1 MPVRIA
7 LVAPSSVPFVVGGAE
22 KLWWGLQQHINRHTD
37 HPCELIKLPAAEGSL
52 PELVAS
58 YRRFAALD
66 LTHFD
71 RVFTTKYPA
80 WMVSHPCHVVYLQ
93 HRLRG
98 LYDTYPWPDRV
109 AASAASPWLAEAWP
123 DPGARQWLSP
133 ALRDPAVRKL
143 RGLLQSAPDRSRLD
157 DLFAAFFDVA
167 AREFPDANR
176 LLAFPGPLARAI
188 VHWLDAVALAP
199 GAIRRY
205 LAISRTVAHRDGYF
219 PPDAKVQVQPHPSNL
234 EFPAR
239 TPATVPGRPVFFT
252 ASRLDGPK
260 RLDLLIE
267 AFAQVP
273 GDVEL
278 RIAGTGPEHARLA
291 ALAAADR
298 RVRLMGFLRDDEIV
312 AQYCEA
318 LAVPFLPYAEDMG
331 LITLEA
337 MRAGRPVITCTDSG
351 GPTEW
356 VRHRATGWVV
366 PPEAGALAEAMGAAL
381 AQPRRTRAM
390 GRLGRVRTRGVTWP
404 AVVRALLENAVEEAT
419 ALERHPP
426 RFLVLNTFS
435 CHPPRGGGQ
444 QRCFHLY
451 RQLAAASG
459 GHVTVLVLDPAATVG
474 RRRPLAPGLD
484 EHVVPLSAAARER
497 LRLLGERVGVPVAD
511 LFAMRAWQDEPAF
524 IKALR
529 ELLTPDTIGIA
540 AHPYLAEALQSHHR
554 GPWWYDAYNVE
565 LDLKREILAPALTKG
580 GADVREWARDTLEH
594 LARVEAMACRA
605 SRWVGAC
612 SQADWDRFREQYAL
626 PDDKGVVVPNCAD
639 IAGTAFVGM
648 QRRRAWQRRLSRVR
662 PFALFVGSWHGPNL
676 EAAEWLISKLSPLCP
691 EVDFLLA
698 GSLCDGLDGQTLPP
712 NVRFAGAVSESML
725 RVLMF
730 SADVGLNPVIT
741 GSGSNLKVLEYA
753 AVGLPVLT
761 TPFGRRGIALSD
773 AECWVAERESF
784 ADALGRLL
792 QYPEAR
798 LDDVVTQAR
807 RRIER
812 EHDWGQAARRMLD
825 HASRTKSWIGLASF
839 TATC

>member
-1 MPVRIA
+1 MRIA

-66 LTHFD
+66 LAHFD

-80 WMVSHPCHVVYLQ
+80 WIVSHPYHVVYLQ

-109 AASAASPWLAEAWP
+109 AASTASPWLAEAWP
-123 DPGARQWLSP
+123 DHGAREWLAP
-133 ALRDPAVRKL
+133 ALRAPAVREL
-143 RGLLQSAPDRSRLD
+143 RRLLESAPQRSRLD
-157 DLFAAFFDVA
+157 ELFAAFFDVA
-167 AREFPDANR
+167 ARETADAST

-239 TPATVPGRPVFFT
+239 TRATVPGRPVFFT

-260 RLDLLIE
+260 RLDLLIQ
-267 AFAQVP
+267 AFAQVA
-273 GDVEL
+273 GDIEL

-291 ALAAADR
+291 ALVATDP

-312 AQYCEA
+312 GQYYQA

-356 VRHRATGWVV
+356 VRNGETGWVV
-366 PPEAGALAEAMGAAL
+366 PPAPKALADAMRAAM
-381 AQPRRTRAM
+381 AHPRRTRAM
-390 GRLGRVRTRGVTWP
+390 GRLGRMRTRGVTWA
-404 AVVRALLENAVEEAT
+404 AVVRALLENAADDAT
-419 ALERHPP
+419 TLGHFPP

-435 CHPPRGGGQ
+435 CYPPRGGGQ

-451 RQLAAASG
+451 RHLAAASG
-459 GHVTVLVLDPAATVG
+459 GHVTMLVLDPAAAVG
-474 RRRPLAPGLD
+474 RSRTLAPGFD
-484 EHVVPLSAAARER
+484 EHIVPMGAGARER
-497 LRLLGERVGVPVAD
+497 LRVLSERVGAPIAD
-511 LFAMRAWQDEPAF
+511 LFAMQAWRDEPAF
-524 IKALR
+524 IEALQ
-529 ELLTPDTIGIA
+529 EMLTPETIGIA
-540 AHPYLAEALQSHHR
+540 AHPYLAEALQRYHR

-565 LDLKREILAPALTKG
+565 LHLKREILAPALIEG
-580 GADVREWARDTLEH
+580 GADVRDWVRGTFEQ
-594 LARVEAMACRA
+594 LAQVEAMACRA
-605 SRWVGAC
+605 SRWVSAC

-626 PDDKGVVVPNCAD
+626 PVDKGVVVPNCAD
-639 IAGTAFVGM
+639 ISGTAFVDI
-648 QRRRAWQRRLSRVR
+648 RRRREWQRRLSRVK
-662 PFALFVGSWHGPNL
+662 PLALFVGSWHGPNL
-676 EAAEWLISKLSPLCP
+676 DAAEWLISNLSPQRP
-691 EVDFLLA
+691 EVDFLLV
-698 GSLCDGLDGQTLPP
+698 GSLCDGLAGETLPA
-712 NVRFAGAVSESML
+712 NVRFAGVVSESML
-725 RVLMF
+725 QVLMS
-730 SADVGLNPVIT
+730 SADVGLNPVTT

-753 AVGLPVLT
+753 AAGLPVLT

-773 AECWVAERESF
+773 AECWVAERERY
-784 ADALGRLL
+784 AEALGRLL
-792 QYPEAR
+792 HCPEAR

-812 EHDWGQAARRMLD
+812 EHDWGHAARLMLR
-825 HASRTKSWIGLASF
+825 HAAQEKR
-839 TATC
+839 